1 MEAILKFFK
10 VKERNSTI
18 RGEVIGGI
26 TTFLAMAYILFVNP
40 DVLSTAGMDFD
51 AVFSATAIAAAL
63 GTLIM
68 AVLANYPV
76 ALAPGMGMNA
86 FFAFS
91 VVIAMGMSWETALA
105 GIFCSGVLFMI
116 LSVIGLREMIINAI
130 PLSLKYAVGTG
141 IGFFIAFIGLQNAGI
156 IVDNEATL
164 LAFTDFS
171 SDSAVYAS
179 TLLAIFGFIVTIIL
193 YVKKVPGAI
202 FVGMVVT
209 AIAGMIIGE
218 VSLPSSVVSAPPSIA
233 PTFGKVF
240 GPLTDSSTYTVQF
253 LMVVITFLFVD
264 FFDTAGTLI
273 AVGTNAGLIDDKGKL
288 KGGQKALLADSTATV
303 VGSVLGTSSTTSYIE
318 SMTGVKS
325 GAKTGLASVVTAA
338 LFLLALFFSPLLSVV
353 TPAVTAPALIM
364 VGALMVNSFG
374 KIDWDDIAITIPSF
388 ITVIIM
394 VLAYSIAEGLAA
406 GFIVYTILM
415 IATNRAK
422 EVHPIIYI
430 LSVLFIFY
438 FTL

>member
-40 DVLSTAGMDFD
+40 DVLSAAGMDFD